1 MAFGKGTQVTT
12 GQGTQGTVVS
22 EVRHPVT
29 RNTTAVVVQP
39 TGTSSDSAQ
48 VVANPATT
56 KPTG

>member
-39 TGTSSDSAQ
+39 STGGEP

-56 KPTG
+56 KPSS